1 MEFRTLGGY
10 RESQQPSF
18 VLFFF
23 FFFFV
28 FFFFLGTARQRT
40 EIPNKGQGPN
50 EDRPSQTYRK
60 KQSP

>member
-23 FFFFV
+23 FF
-28 FFFFLGTARQRT
+28 LGTARQRT
-40 EIPNKGQGPN
+40 EFPNKGQGPN

>member
-18 VLFFF
+18 VCFVF

-28 FFFFLGTARQRT
+28 FLGTARQRT